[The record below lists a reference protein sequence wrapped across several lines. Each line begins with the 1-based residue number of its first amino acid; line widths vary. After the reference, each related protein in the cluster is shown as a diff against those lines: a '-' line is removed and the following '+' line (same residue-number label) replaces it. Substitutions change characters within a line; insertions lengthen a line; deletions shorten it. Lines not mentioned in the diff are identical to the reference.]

1 MRPFLLVLALLMAI
15 PLAASAP
22 ARAVEPDEM
31 LDDPV
36 LEARARALSQEIR
49 CLVCQ
54 NEPID
59 SSNAD
64 LARDLRILVRERIV
78 AGDSDADVKAFLV
91 ARYGDYVLLDPPLK
105 PYTYLLWFGPV
116 LILLLGALGVILY
129 FARARQAPTAAAPL
143 SAEERARLER
153 LLGDEEQGDG
163 DRPGDRPGDRAG
175 PENP

>member
-1 MRPFLLVLALLMAI
+1 MRPILFTLALLMAT
-15 PLAASAP
+15 PLVTSAP
-22 ARAVEPDEM
+22 AWAVEPDEM

-64 LARDLRILVRERIV
+64 LARDLRLLVRERIV
-78 AGDSDADVKAFLV
+78 AGDSDAEVKAFLV
-91 ARYGDYVLLDPPLK
+91 ARYGDYVLLDPPMK
-105 PYTYLLWFGPV
+105 STTYALWFGPV
-116 LILLLGALGVILY
+116 LILLLGALGVFLY
-129 FARARQAPTAAAPL
+129 FARARQAPAAAAPL

-153 LLGDEEQGDG
+153 LLGDQERGGDG
-163 DRPGDRPGDRAG
+163 RPGPDSP
-175 PENP
+175 

>member
-1 MRPFLLVLALLMAI
+1 MRPLLLVLIVL
-15 PLAASAP
+15 LAAP
-22 ARAVEPDEM
+22 AWAVEPDEM

-64 LARDLRILVRERIV
+64 LARDLRLLVRERIV

-91 ARYGDYVLLDPPLK
+91 ARYGDYVLFDPPMKLT
-105 PYTYLLWFGPV
+105 TYLLWFGPV

-129 FARARQAPTAAAPL
+129 FARARQAPAAAAPL

-153 LLGDEEQGDG
+153 LLEEEEQGG
-163 DRPGDRPGDRAG
+163 EDRAG
-175 PENP
+175 PKNP

>member
-1 MRPFLLVLALLMAI
+1 MRRFLLALVVI
-15 PLAASAP
+15 LAAP
-22 ARAVEPDEM
+22 AWAVEPDEM

-64 LARDLRILVRERIV
+64 LARDLRLLVRERIV

-91 ARYGDYVLLDPPLK
+91 ARYGDYVLFDPPMK
-105 PYTYLLWFGPV
+105 STTYALWFGPL
-116 LILLLGALGVILY
+116 LILLLGALGVVLY
-129 FARARQAPTAAAPL
+129 FARARQAPAAAAPL

-153 LLGDEEQGDG
+153 LLGDEELGNA
-163 DRPGDRPGDRAG
+163 DRPGDRSGDHAG
-175 PENP
+175 PKNP